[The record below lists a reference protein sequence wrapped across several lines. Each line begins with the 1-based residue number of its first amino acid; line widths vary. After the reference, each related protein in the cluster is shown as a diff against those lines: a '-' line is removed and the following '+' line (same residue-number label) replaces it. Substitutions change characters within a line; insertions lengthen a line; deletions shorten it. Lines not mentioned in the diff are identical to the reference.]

1 MALNFGHKIILVF
14 IVFGLLM
21 GTLIYMSVKTEF
33 ELVSK
38 DYYKEELAYQEV
50 IDARKNAETLSSSIK
65 LNYDDKQLQILMPM
79 EMKLQVDS
87 GEIYFYCPADAKKD
101 TILPLQPDTS
111 GMQVIQIGE
120 TVAPAAYKL
129 RIKWNAAGKSYY
141 QENYMNLQ

>member
-38 DYYKEELAYQEV
+38 EYYKEELAYQEV
-50 IDARKNAETLSSSIK
+50 IDARKNAETLSSSIT
-65 LNYDDKQLQILMPM
+65 LNYQDKRLHLLMPA
-79 EMKLQVDS
+79 EMKSRVDS

-101 TILPLQPDTS
+101 TILPLQPDTA
-111 GMQVIQIGE
+111 GLQIVEIGGA
-120 TVAPAAYKL
+120 VAPAAYKL
-129 RIKWNAAGKSYY
+129 RIKWKAAGKSYY

>member
-38 DYYKEELAYQEV
+38 EYYKEELAYQEV
-50 IDARKNAETLSSSIK
+50 IDARKNAETLSSSIT
-65 LNYDDKQLQILMPM
+65 LNYQDKRLHLLMPP
-79 EMKLQVDS
+79 EMKSRVDS

-101 TILPLQPDTS
+101 TILPLQPDTA
-111 GMQVIQIGE
+111 GLQIVEIGGS
-120 TVAPAAYKL
+120 VAPAAYKL

>member
-1 MALNFGHKIILVF
+1 MALNFGHKILLVF

-38 DYYKEELAYQEV
+38 EYYKEELAYQEV
-50 IDARKNAETLSSSIK
+50 IDARKNAETLSSSIT
-65 LNYDDKQLQILMPM
+65 LNYQDKRLHLLMPA
-79 EMKLQVDS
+79 EMKSGVDS

-101 TILPLQPDTS
+101 TILPLQPDTA
-111 GMQVIQIGE
+111 GLQIVEIGGA
-120 TVAPAAYKL
+120 VSPAAYKL